1 MGFFDALFGRTKV
14 AAGKVDQLFQLSQ
27 ATLDIESQLSSHF
40 AGQAALVLRSVDNA
54 AYDAV
59 EKELHDV
66 LQLGGRDL
74 PVAAKTE
81 TDSMGFHWMVYSGS
95 DVEDVIN
102 ALHLT
107 ADMIQESGYA
117 DSLLAATF
125 AYNHQDPAGRQAG
138 GWYLIYSY
146 RRAAFYPFVPK
157 PGKNR
162 DSAFEF
168 RLAQTLKPSLSIEP
182 DQDRWYA
189 LWDPPL

>member
-14 AAGKVDQLFQLSQ
+14 AAGKVDQLFQLSN

-40 AGQAALVLRSVDNA
+40 GGKAALVLRSVDNA

-59 EKELHDV
+59 EKELHDL
-66 LQLGGRDL
+66 LQVGGKDL
-74 PVAAKTE
+74 PVAAKSQ
-81 TDSMGFHWMVYSGS
+81 TDSMGYHWMVYTGS

-125 AYNHQDPAGRQAG
+125 AFQHENSARLQDGT
-138 GWYLIYSY
+138 WYLIYSY

-168 RLAQTLKPSLSIEP
+168 RLAQTLKSSLSVEP